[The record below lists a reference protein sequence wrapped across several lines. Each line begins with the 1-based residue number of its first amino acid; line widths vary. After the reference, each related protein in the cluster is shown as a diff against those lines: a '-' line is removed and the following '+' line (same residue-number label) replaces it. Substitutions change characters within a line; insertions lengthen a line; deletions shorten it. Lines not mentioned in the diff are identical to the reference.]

1 MTECVLLGYKYGQR
15 HFEMCTSMHACM
27 LYECTVCTQCAVT
40 IFDRCYV
47 MCACG
52 YVMLMD
58 IECLKRRAEF

>member
-1 MTECVLLGYKYGQR
+1 MGKDILRCV
-15 HFEMCTSMHACM
+15 HVCMHVCCM
-27 LYECTVCTQCAVT
+27 NVQYAHNCAIT
-40 IFDRCYV
+40 IFDRCCV